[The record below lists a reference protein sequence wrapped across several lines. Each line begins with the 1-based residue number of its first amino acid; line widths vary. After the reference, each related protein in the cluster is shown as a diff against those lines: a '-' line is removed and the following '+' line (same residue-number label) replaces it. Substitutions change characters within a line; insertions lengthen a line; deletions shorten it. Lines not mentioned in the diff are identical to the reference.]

1 MGKIKAIVDAAQTLF
16 AEHGY
21 ENTPVADIAKMAGV
35 AGGTIIYHFKNKEN
49 LLFIV
54 TWRVL
59 YSLYK
64 ATLKHLGPSGSG
76 LETALKFVDGFFD
89 YMVRRRGEFQLLLQ
103 NTAYD
108 TLDVDAFPNA
118 DLKVLFERYLRLLE
132 EAVLRGQED
141 GSIVPCPSRPAA
153 LLIYASLLGAARLH
167 LSHGEPLDMLRQEA
181 ATFARCRLTAR
192 A

>member
-64 ATLKHLGPSGSG
+64 STLKHLGPSDNG
-76 LETALKFVDGFFD
+76 LAAVASFVNGFFE
-89 YMVRRRGEFQLLLQ
+89 YLVTHKGEFQLLLQ

-108 TLDVDAFPNA
+108 TLDVNAFPNA
-118 DLKVLFERYLRLLE
+118 DLKLLYERYLHLLE
-132 EAVLRGQED
+132 EAVRRGQDD
-141 GSIVPCPSRPAA
+141 GSIVKCEPRPTA
-153 LLIYASLLGAARLH
+153 LVIYGMLLGSARLYF
-167 LSHGEPLDMLRQEA
+167 SHGENLEMLRREA
-181 ATFARCRLTAR
+181 SEFVRCRLKG
-192 A
+192 